1 MENSKNTKYKIIF
14 IIIYFILI
22 LTAEFFYRDPL
33 FDHSISIAKKLQDK
47 LSFCKEPFKYYTYL
61 GVLDF
66 FWVFLVFLFFPIS
79 YCYTFFL
86 NVILSVHLCNYIKL
100 IYGDGRPFLINDKD
114 AEKIRLVCESGYG
127 NPSGHSFE
135 STSIFLGF
143 SQLIIDYWQL
153 NITPS
158 IFIYIIITILIL
170 LINLSR
176 VVLGVHALN
185 QVIYGDTLGFAIYF
199 IIFQIIKP
207 HKQDANKF
215 FQTFLKIKYHI
226 LNTFLFII
234 VLTYIILG
242 DTLFDRENDNKYE
255 EYKQKL
261 IKYCNTKENRML
273 NRDAIFKSLYITGY
287 FGMTIGL
294 TLLTKIIKKNYYS
307 KFYDANNYHIN
318 TNKKWRIKYGY
329 RFLFL
334 SLSFIPYSTIF
345 LKPNNINIKILYII
359 GSGFPMFI
367 FGFFLFGPN
376 IIFNI
381 LLNVANIELYM
392 PILKNERINSE
403 VNFGDDEMFDLY

>member
-1 MENSKNTKYKIIF
+1 M
-14 IIIYFILI
+14 
-22 LTAEFFYRDPL
+22 
-33 FDHSISIAKKLQDK
+33 
-47 LSFCKEPFKYYTYL
+47 
-61 GVLDF
+61 
-66 FWVFLVFLFFPIS
+66 
-79 YCYTFFL
+79 
-86 NVILSVHLCNYIKL
+86 
-100 IYGDGRPFLINDKD
+100 
-114 AEKIRLVCESGYG
+114 
-127 NPSGHSFE
+127 
-135 STSIFLGF
+135 
-143 SQLIIDYWQL
+143 
-153 NITPS
+153 
-158 IFIYIIITILIL
+158 

-176 VVLGVHALN
+176 VVLGVHSLN

-234 VLTYIILG
+234 VLAYIILG
-242 DTLFDRENDNKYE
+242 DILFDRENDNKYE

-261 IKYCNTKENRML
+261 IKYCNTKENRIL

-329 RFLFL
+329 RLLFL
-334 SLSFIPYSTIF
+334 SISFIPYSTIF

-359 GSGFPMFI
+359 GSGIPMFI

-381 LLNVANIELYM
+381 LLNVENIELYM